1 MSAEGRVS
9 EEERREA
16 EEAEVQVHPVDD
28 SFRETSPFYVETV
41 RRQIVDRYSNDR
53 LLHDGLRVE
62 MAMDLEKQRA
72 AQAAMLKGLMEVDH
86 RQGYY
91 GPVLHLDKKDERQA
105 FESRLAAAWP
115 KGSLKVGDYAVALI
129 D

>member
-28 SFRETSPFYVETV
+28 IFRETSPFYVETV
-41 RRQIVDRYSNDR
+41 RRQIVDRYGNER

-72 AQAAMLKGLMEVDH
+72 AQAAMLSGLMEVDH
-86 RQGYY
+86 RQGFL
-91 GPVLHLDKKDERQA
+91 GPVKRVDGAEA
-105 FESRLAAAWP
+105 
-115 KGSLKVGDYAVALI
+115 
-129 D
+129 